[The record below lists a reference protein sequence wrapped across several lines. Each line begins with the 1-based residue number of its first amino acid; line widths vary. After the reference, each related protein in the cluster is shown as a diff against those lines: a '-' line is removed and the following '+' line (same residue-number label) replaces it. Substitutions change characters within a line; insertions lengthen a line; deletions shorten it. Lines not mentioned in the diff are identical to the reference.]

1 MNAKPAPRRLDPLS
15 EILLCPTTDVSPV
28 AAGHPMIDPV
38 RPPNHSPAS
47 APQEAAPSL
56 DVSVSPASGVTSATA
71 LNSSRASASGG
82 LGAAAPQ
89 LARSRSAILD
99 GARAALLD
107 GGTRVTMSQIATEA
121 GVAKATLY
129 NHFRTRDD
137 VFRAL
142 LVDEIDALIA
152 SVAHLEL
159 RQALLR
165 TAAAL
170 SEHPLL
176 EVLGGD
182 ELAVLA
188 ALARVDVTA
197 TGWQVVANATDNLL
211 RRAGRSG
218 TPTVLRWLSSFL
230 VAPAELDDIEDDVQ
244 VLLAGLPEAPI
255 SIPDARTPR
264 RVRR

>member
-15 EILLCPTTDVSPV
+15 EILLCPTTEVAAPV
-28 AAGHPMIDPV
+28 AGMAAQPV
-38 RPPNHSPAS
+38 SS
-47 APQEAAPSL
+47 APADSAAA
-56 DVSVSPASGVTSATA
+56 VSSGRTSIA
-71 LNSSRASASGG
+71 GVH
-82 LGAAAPQ
+82 GAAAQQ
-89 LARSRSAILD
+89 LARSRSAILV
-99 GARAALLD
+99 GARSALLS

-152 SVAHLEL
+152 SIAHLEL

-165 TAAAL
+165 AAAAL

-176 EVLGGD
+176 EALGGD
-182 ELAVLA
+182 ELALLA
-188 ALARVDVTA
+188 DLARVDISA
-197 TGWQVVANATDNLL
+197 MGWQVVANATDNLL
-211 RRAGRSG
+211 RRAGRAG

-230 VAPAELDDIEDDVQ
+230 VAPAEIDDIEADVA
-244 VLLAGLPEAPI
+244 VLFAGLPEAPMRI
-255 SIPDARTPR
+255 LDGATRP